1 MADDVPPRD
10 PLAPHADGSA
20 PVAPRV
26 ADSQSHSQPDL
37 EVEPP
42 PLDAI
47 RVRGPRAR
55 GLNKPAILVALAGGL
70 AIVLGMASGA
80 FTGNRGR
87 ATADAKPMMSD
98 PARPEMALG
107 ATRALPSDYAQL
119 PALPRAEI
127 SPAPPPLGPPLPGDV
142 AAFAEPHP
150 ALRAYTGADEP
161 GLGAPQASASLAVDP
176 AAAEAKEAARSGLF
190 FSLRDP
196 PRAQAS
202 FPLQQTMAGPAPVQP
217 APPLASSL
225 GPPFAP
231 ASRLLFPGTVIPAG
245 LVTEVNSESP
255 GPVIAQVTQAIYDSA
270 TGNTLLIPQG
280 ARLIGAYRSSTRH
293 GESRVAIVWSHLV
306 MPDGTEVALE
316 EAAAD
321 PAGAAGLGGQV
332 DNHWGEV
339 FGAAALGTL
348 LNVGVATSEDP
359 RPAYGGIGFITRDPV
374 DAAVADGVQR
384 SASAVANRVVDRGLA
399 ISPTIRVPAG
409 ARLTVIV
416 TRRTVIWPH

>member
-1 MADDVPPRD
+1 V
-10 PLAPHADGSA
+10 
-20 PVAPRV
+20 
-26 ADSQSHSQPDL
+26 
-37 EVEPP
+37 
-42 PLDAI
+42 I

-55 GLNKPAILVALAGGL
+55 GLNKPAILLALAGGL

-80 FTGNRGR
+80 FTGNRAR
-87 ATADAKPMMSD
+87 APADAKPMMSD
-98 PARPEMALG
+98 PARPEMARG
-107 ATRALPSDYAQL
+107 ATRALPSDYTQV

-150 ALRAYTGADEP
+150 DLRAYTGADEP
-161 GLGAPQASASLAVDP
+161 GWGAPQTSARLAADP

-202 FPLQQTMAGPAPVQP
+202 FPLQQTMAAAAPDMPASPLAPSLAPSLAPPIAPV
-217 APPLASSL
+217 
-225 GPPFAP
+225 
-231 ASRLLFPGTVIPAG
+231 SRLLFPGTVIPAG

-280 ARLIGAYRSSTRH
+280 ARLIGAYRSSARH
-293 GESRVAIVWSHLV
+293 GESRVAIVWSHLI

-359 RPAYGGIGFITRDPV
+359 RLAYGGIGLITRDPV

-384 SASAVANRVVDRGLA
+384 SASAIASRVVDRGLA

-416 TRRTVIWPH
+416 TRATVIWRH